1 MSMNHAS
8 PTTVPFCGGSS
19 ASSSGSDCISTRRR
33 FRPPLGWGCG
43 SAPRFRGGSSVK
55 ISVFGLG
62 YVGCVSA
69 ACLARD
75 GHTVVGVDINPLKV
89 ELVERGSSPVV
100 EPGLNELVASGV
112 AEGRLRVARVPA
124 EAVHD
129 TEVTMITVGTP
140 SNRNSSIHLGHL
152 ENTCRE

>member
-89 ELVERGSSPVV
+89 ELVE
-100 EPGLNELVASGV
+100 SGV

-152 ENTCRE
+152 ENT